1 VRSFGT
7 LGTNTVVAIVAISQH
22 HQEPLLML
30 DRVEL
35 LMCVSLPSW
44 PFSLFY

>member
-1 VRSFGT
+1 MAGAG
-7 LGTNTVVAIVAISQH
+7 LIVAISLH

-35 LMCVSLPSW
+35 LMCVSLPSG
-44 PFSLFY
+44 PFSLFS

>member
-7 LGTNTVVAIVAISQH
+7 LGTNTVVAISQH

-30 DRVEL
+30 NQVEL